1 MEPVE
6 RAAFLIAQAAMLN
19 AEVARMQA
27 ENQHRMNC
35 GNSIAYA
42 DAEFQAV
49 IGSYES
55 TLGYNGALLFL
66 RS

>member
-19 AEVARMQA
+19 AEIARMQA

-35 GNSIAYA
+35 GNNIAYG
-42 DAEFQAV
+42 DAEFRSV
-49 IGSYES
+49 IAQYES